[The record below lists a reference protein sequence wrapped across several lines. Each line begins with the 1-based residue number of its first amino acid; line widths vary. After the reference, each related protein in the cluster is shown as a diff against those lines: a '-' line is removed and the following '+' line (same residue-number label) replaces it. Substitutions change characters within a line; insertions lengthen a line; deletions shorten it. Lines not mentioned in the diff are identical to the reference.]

1 MTTESTSSV
10 VSARPHRKSR
20 GSGVPIDQL
29 ETHEK
34 VARVRLG
41 SYEFKKKGVSRFDL
55 RDPYHLAIALTWP
68 QFLVSLLVLYLFMNV
83 AFAIFFWLVPGSVG
97 HARPGSFL
105 DVFFFS
111 IETIATVGYG
121 EMYPATLYGHLI
133 ASTEIVCGLAFTAIL
148 TGLTFVRFS
157 RPRAKLIFAAN
168 PVIAMHHDKPT
179 LMVRIG
185 NGRATVLTDAMA
197 RLNVLLSE
205 IGVDGQVFHR
215 AQELRL
221 ERAHLPIFP
230 LFWTLMHVLD
240 ERSPLHGYDATRAI
254 EANAQVFVTIE
265 ARDPTLA
272 TTVHDLRNYSAR
284 EMCFGMRYA
293 DALTTARGRDA
304 GFGPDQNRSA
314 GAGCRRPPGTGVD
327 RTRRGRIDA
336 LTPHPSA
343 TRREGAPCRAART
356 ANTPSVAD
364 FSRAKADRVGVYVA
378 AGSEGDFAPGLQ
390 L

>member
-1 MTTESTSSV
+1 MSDPSPICAAESMTTDPTSGV
-10 VSARPHRKSR
+10 VPGTRHQKTL
-20 GSGVPIDQL
+20 GSGALIDQP
-29 ETHEK
+29 ETREK
-34 VARVRLG
+34 AARVRLG
-41 SYEFKKKGVSRFDL
+41 TFEFKKKGGSRFDL

-68 QFLVSLLVLYLFMNV
+68 QFLLSLLVLYLFMNV
-83 AFAIFFWLVPGSVG
+83 VFAILFWLVPGSVG

-111 IETIATVGYG
+111 IETVATVGYG

-157 RPRAKLIFAAN
+157 RPRAKLIFAGN

-185 NGRATVLTDAMA
+185 NGRTAVLTDAAA

-265 ARDPTLA
+265 ARDPMLS
-272 TTVHDLRNYSAR
+272 TTVHDPRNYSAR
-284 EMCFGMRYA
+284 EIRFGVRYS
-293 DALTTARGRDA
+293 DALTTAKDGTPVLDLTRIGA
-304 GFGPDQNRSA
+304 LEPDV
-314 GAGCRRPPGTGVD
+314 GD
-327 RTRRGRIDA
+327 REEQGWTE
-336 LTPHPSA
+336 
-343 TRREGAPCRAART
+343 REEER
-356 ANTPSVAD
+356 
-364 FSRAKADRVGVYVA
+364 
-378 AGSEGDFAPGLQ
+378 E
-390 L
+390 